1 MKKKLFLFI
10 FLILSIFNITSVNA
24 STKTFERTN
33 EDLRVPDY
41 INVTEDNKSNIL
53 LTPSVDAKEKVY
65 DFADLFDDN
74 QEKELFKSINKYIEA
89 TNMDL
94 AVVTISYNNKH
105 NASVYSD
112 DFYDYNDFGIGPNNS
127 GLLFLIDMDTREIYF
142 TTTGDAIAVYTDYR
156 KNAILDKVFRYMSDE
171 RYYEGTN
178 IFINAILSYSSI
190 ESSSDSNYTI
200 NNDGMLVKDNS
211 FLIGVFI
218 FALIGTIV
226 IILIMAYLNKTVHK
240 ANSSRSY
247 LNNSTMRV
255 NKVRDLFVGSHV
267 SKVSLPSDSSSGI
280 GGSST
285 HSGSSGISHG
295 GGGHKF

>member
-1 MKKKLFLFI
+1 MKKRLFLLLVI
-10 FLILSIFNITSVNA
+10 ILSVFWIKDVNA

-41 INVTEDNKSNIL
+41 INVTEENKSNIL

-65 DFADLFDDN
+65 DFADLFDD
-74 QEKELFKSINKYIEA
+74 QEEKDLYDQINKFIKN

-105 NASVYSD
+105 NAGVYSD
-112 DFYDYNDFGIGPNNS
+112 DFYDYNDFGIGDDNS

-142 TTTGDAIAVYTDYR
+142 TTTGDAISVYTDYR

-171 RYYEGTN
+171 DYFEGTRV
-178 IFINAILSYSSI
+178 FINAILSYSSI
-190 ESSSDSNYTI
+190 ESSEDTNYTI
-200 NNDGMLVKDNS
+200 DNDGMIVKDNS
-211 FLIGVFI
+211 FIVGVFI

-255 NKVRDLFVGSHV
+255 NKVRDIFLGSHV
-267 SKVSLPSDSSSGI
+267 SKVALPSDTGSG

>member
-1 MKKKLFLFI
+1 MKKRLFLLLVI
-10 FLILSIFNITSVNA
+10 ILSVFWIKDVNA

-41 INVTEDNKSNIL
+41 INVTEENKSNIL

-65 DFADLFDDN
+65 DFADLFDD
-74 QEKELFKSINKYIEA
+74 QEEKDLYDQINKFIKN

-105 NASVYSD
+105 NAGVYSD
-112 DFYDYNDFGIGPNNS
+112 DFYDYNDFGIGDDNS

-142 TTTGDAIAVYTDYR
+142 TTTGDAISVYTDYR

-171 RYYEGTN
+171 DYFEGTRV
-178 IFINAILSYSSI
+178 FINAILSYSSI
-190 ESSSDSNYTI
+190 ESSEDTNYTI
-200 NNDGMLVKDNS
+200 DNDGMIVKDNS
-211 FLIGVFI
+211 FIVGVFI

-255 NKVRDLFVGSHV
+255 NKVRDIFLGSHV
-267 SKVSLPSDSSSGI
+267 SKVALPSDTGSG

-295 GGGHKF
+295 GGLHIF